1 MAGIIVVCAIIGGVI
16 FFRHRRRI
24 RNADRFDNRTLAE
37 QTQSVNRVKPA
48 ALSSG
53 AIRESQGLMTEVP
66 RTKTLLTSCL
76 QPMQRMFGLARFA
89 NHGPSAVSPFIVP
102 PPTSGISSRYIIP
115 STGDIMLQKQ
125 KPTKRTSGVDD
136 TRVSNTTPSAPVSS
150 GPEASLADGSG
161 HIHSSDANLPN
172 TNLDLMSQLDNLRR
186 EVERMRQNHEA
197 LQEAPPLYDSV

>member
-1 MAGIIVVCAIIGGVI
+1 
-16 FFRHRRRI
+16 
-24 RNADRFDNRTLAE
+24 
-37 QTQSVNRVKPA
+37 
-48 ALSSG
+48 
-53 AIRESQGLMTEVP
+53 
-66 RTKTLLTSCL
+66 
-76 QPMQRMFGLARFA
+76 
-89 NHGPSAVSPFIVP
+89 
-102 PPTSGISSRYIIP
+102 
-115 STGDIMLQKQ
+115 MLQKQ

-136 TRVSNTTPSAPVSS
+136 TRVSNTTLSAPVSS